1 VLQSLLTLTLT
12 LILDLDV
19 DLDVDLDFQSLA
31 NYGHDNTH
39 AASEGQRS
47 AGAKARLETNV
58 RSKSDTTD
66 RITFPTNEVDNKHR
80 DAVGNFTET
89 NTTSSHHG

>member
-12 LILDLDV
+12 LILY
-19 DLDVDLDFQSLA
+19 LDVDLDFQSLA

-58 RSKSDTTD
+58 WSESDTTD
-66 RITFPTNEVDNKHR
+66 RITFPTNEVDNKHK